1 VTAGRLVVVLG
12 YSDRRERGLHPICAD
27 RLAHAATVSGPDDVV
42 VLSGWA
48 RTPGVHPEAE
58 LMAGAWTGACR
69 QLVIDPDARHTVGNA
84 TNALDDFVRSGADT
98 VLVVTSRWHAPRA
111 RTIFSW
117 VFRGRGATVLASS
130 SPEPFEV
137 GPWVGEVPRWLIMPV
152 QLTVA
157 EVAGVRG

>member
-12 YSDRRERGLHPICAD
+12 YSDRREHGLHPICAD
-27 RLAHAATVSGPDDVV
+27 RLAHAAAVSRADDVV

-48 RTPGVHPEAE
+48 RTPGVRPEAE
-58 LMAGAWTGACR
+58 LMAEAWTGVCR
-69 QLVIDPDARHTVGNA
+69 ELVIDPDARHTVGNA

-98 VLVVTSRWHAPRA
+98 VVVVTSRWHSPRA

-117 VFRGRGATVLASS
+117 VFRGRGATMDASAP
-130 SPEPFEV
+130 PEPFAV
-137 GPWVGEVPRWLIMPV
+137 LPWAGEVPRWLLMPI
-152 QLTVA
+152 QLGVA